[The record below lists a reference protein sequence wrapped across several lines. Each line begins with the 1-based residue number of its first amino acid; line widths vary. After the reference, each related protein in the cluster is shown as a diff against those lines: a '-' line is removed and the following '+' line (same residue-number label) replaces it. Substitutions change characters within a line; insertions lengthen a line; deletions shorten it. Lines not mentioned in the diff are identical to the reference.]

1 MKTTQKIRA
10 SAIALILL
18 ASVVGS
24 LKARAEDDLLSIL
37 SGSGAGANSA
47 LNQAAESPLRKLVTR
62 ATPEQNIFFQFVE
75 KGEMDKALYQWPT
88 AFESTEFGKSVSGR
102 ALNAWILFRNGIQVT
117 AVEQLLTIDKPSDI
131 HPEIAKAWKESAP
144 ADHSVWGLI
153 NVPNWNAGWTDVFGV
168 ATEVRVRGRQIY
180 SADQVE
186 LIKELIR
193 KTQLDTRERAWLEWQ
208 LVLNMSLTED
218 AGTAAK
224 ALAHLMKVKNN
235 PVSEDLM
242 NVTAAR
248 LLYQNGFLDAAQKY
262 YEKVPKASDYWFDG
276 QEEMGWAF
284 VRKGEPQNA
293 IALTTTL
300 TNPVFASQV
309 GPEPI
314 FLRALAQLKVCD
326 YPGVVATLKLFRD
339 RYRTRA
345 KTLLQIAE
353 NPETPTTTKF
363 ISRMKTA
370 KVTLKE
376 LGKDA
381 SELPRFVTRDEVLS
395 QLVQIEKALETEG
408 KQAGDLYSR
417 SLSGG
422 TGQVGFQARLEQF
435 RQSVDSRVR
444 SARSASL
451 ARVKALADEE
461 VNEIAGILQK
471 LHIVEAE
478 VLQQL
483 SLADRVVSASA
494 TKVASEKKG
503 TTGSQSKD
511 RIWFPAENETWFD
524 ELANY
529 RLDVKKGCESVK
541 R

>member
-1 MKTTQKIRA
+1 
-10 SAIALILL
+10 
-18 ASVVGS
+18 
-24 LKARAEDDLLSIL
+24 
-37 SGSGAGANSA
+37 
-47 LNQAAESPLRKLVTR
+47 
-62 ATPEQNIFFQFVE
+62 
-75 KGEMDKALYQWPT
+75 
-88 AFESTEFGKSVSGR
+88 
-102 ALNAWILFRNGIQVT
+102 
-117 AVEQLLTIDKPSDI
+117 
-131 HPEIAKAWKESAP
+131 
-144 ADHSVWGLI
+144 
-153 NVPNWNAGWTDVFGV
+153 
-168 ATEVRVRGRQIY
+168 
-180 SADQVE
+180 
-186 LIKELIR
+186 
-193 KTQLDTRERAWLEWQ
+193 
-208 LVLNMSLTED
+208 
-218 AGTAAK
+218 
-224 ALAHLMKVKNN
+224 
-235 PVSEDLM
+235 
-242 NVTAAR
+242 
-248 LLYQNGFLDAAQKY
+248 
-262 YEKVPKASDYWFDG
+262 
-276 QEEMGWAF
+276 
-284 VRKGEPQNA
+284 
-293 IALTTTL
+293 
-300 TNPVFASQV
+300 
-309 GPEPI
+309 
-314 FLRALAQLKVCD
+314 LAQLKVCD

-353 NPETPTTTKF
+353 NPETPATTKF
-363 ISRMKTA
+363 IARMKTA

-395 QLVQIEKALETEG
+395 QLVQIEKALEAEG

-451 ARVKALADEE
+451 ARVKTLADEE